1 MEEQT
6 VRQMVSLLGQLTP
19 DEGYNLTVL
28 PDIRFLRVS
37 HLMTQVPVLY
47 EPGIVIVVQ
56 GEKRGFLGNDSYVYD
71 ARHYLMVSVPVPFTM
86 ETNATANEPLLAIY
100 LRLDFNLA
108 AKVILELDE
117 KNPLLTPPSPRS
129 MMSTPMEPALRSSVL
144 RFLQIMSSPADAVML
159 GPAMVREIY
168 YRVLTGPQ
176 GAIMRST
183 LTMQGQFGK
192 VAKALRKMHTEYDS
206 SLDVNRLAREAGMS
220 IPAFHSHFKT
230 VTNTS
235 PIQYLKSTRLHQARL
250 LMLRNHLT
258 ASAASASVGYESV
271 SQFSREFKRMFGLS
285 PVKEVERMKK
295 TFSMPAPLTASE
307 YISSH

>member
-6 VRQMVSLLGQLTP
+6 VRQMVLLLGNLTP

-37 HLMTQVPVLY
+37 QPMTLVPVLY

-56 GEKRGFLGNDSYVYD
+56 GEKRGFLGNESYVYD

-86 ETNATANEPLLAIY
+86 ETNACADKPLLAVY
-100 LRLDFNLA
+100 LRLDFSLA

-117 KNPLLTPPSPRS
+117 SNPLATPPSPRS
-129 MMSTPMEPALRSSVL
+129 MMSTPMEPALHSTVL

-192 VAKALRKMHTEYDS
+192 VARALRKMHTEYDT

-295 TFSMPAPLTASE
+295 TFSMPAPLTVSE

>member
-37 HLMTQVPVLY
+37 HPMTQVPVLY

-56 GEKRGFLGNDSYVYD
+56 GEKRGFLGNESYIYD

-86 ETNATANEPLLAIY
+86 ETNACSDKPLLAVY
-100 LRLDFNLA
+100 LRLDFSLA

-117 KNPLLTPPSPRS
+117 KNPLTTPPSPRS
-129 MMSTPMEPALRSSVL
+129 MMSTPMEPELRSTVL
-144 RFLQIMSSPADAVML
+144 RFLQIMSSPADAIML

-192 VAKALRKMHTEYDS
+192 VARALRKMHTEYDS

-258 ASAASASVGYESV
+258 ASAASARVGYESV

-285 PVKEVERMKK
+285 PVKEIERMKK

>member
-1 MEEQT
+1 
-6 VRQMVSLLGQLTP
+6 
-19 DEGYNLTVL
+19 
-28 PDIRFLRVS
+28 
-37 HLMTQVPVLY
+37 
-47 EPGIVIVVQ
+47 
-56 GEKRGFLGNDSYVYD
+56 
-71 ARHYLMVSVPVPFTM
+71 
-86 ETNATANEPLLAIY
+86 
-100 LRLDFNLA
+100 
-108 AKVILELDE
+108 
-117 KNPLLTPPSPRS
+117 
-129 MMSTPMEPALRSSVL
+129 
-144 RFLQIMSSPADAVML
+144 
-159 GPAMVREIY
+159 
-168 YRVLTGPQ
+168 
-176 GAIMRST
+176 MRST

-192 VAKALRKMHTEYDS
+192 VARALRKMHTEYDS
-206 SLDVNRLAREAGMS
+206 SLDVNRLAQEAGMS